1 MKLRTIKHMAIAT
14 VLAVGMS
21 AYSDIAKL
29 GVLVVDDTTGRP
41 IPNVKVT
48 GIFHKDNGWLRVKGP
63 PEPDIDEVVTDANG
77 RCRVWGRTNIGKVFC
92 SIDSE
97 LPGYYWEMQG
107 GGHNFR
113 NKNFLGIWQPDSL
126 VVTIRLQRVEHP
138 IPLFVKNAF
147 LSGGRGVFPV
157 GADAIRYD
165 LMEGDWLP
173 PVGKGK
179 VADVEFIRHPTKR
192 LYEVE
197 KQMLNRDTNKL
208 ENRKYVADRDVMTV
222 RFPGDGNGLTELHP
236 SPGQRLKIRIA
247 PEAGYAPT
255 YECWKQTDY
264 HDKGPFVTRDNTT
277 SYDKRKCFC
286 FRIRTQ
292 RDEKGRVV
300 KAFYGKIYRDIS
312 FDQNFSLSPSQVA
325 SVGFFYYLNPKS
337 LDRNLEWNRK
347 TNLCPNPGEMGNVG
361 DRDP

>member
-1 MKLRTIKHMAIAT
+1 MANKI
-14 VLAVGMS
+14 VFILIVCWSMGFIS
-21 AYSDIAKL
+21 LGDIAKISVVVQDEGSL
-29 GVLVVDDTTGRP
+29 KPMAGVS
-41 IPNVKVT
+41 VKGV
-48 GIFHKDNGWLRVKGP
+48 FSVNNGWMAWKGGVEPNIDTGLTDVNGMCRLR
-63 PEPDIDEVVTDANG
+63 
-77 RCRVWGRTNIGKVFC
+77 GRTNCGRVGCWVKEPP
-92 SIDSE
+92 S
-97 LPGYYWEMQG
+97 GYYVPCLGVGQ
-107 GGHNFR
+107 HFLS
-113 NKNFLGIWQPDSL
+113 KNILGIWQPDSL

-247 PEAGYAPT
+247 PETGYAPT

-264 HDKGPFVTRDNTT
+264 HDKGPFVARDNTT

-312 FDQNFSLSPSQVA
+312 FDQNFTLSPSQVA

-337 LDRNLEWNRK
+337 LDRNLEWDRK
-347 TNLCPNPGEMGNVG
+347 TNLCPNPGEMGNEG

>member
-1 MKLRTIKHMAIAT
+1 MASKIVFILIVCWSMCLT
-14 VLAVGMS
+14 SLG
-21 AYSDIAKL
+21 DIAKISVVVQDECSL
-29 GVLVVDDTTGRP
+29 KPMAGVS
-41 IPNVKVT
+41 VKGV
-48 GIFHKDNGWLRVKGP
+48 FSVNNGWMAWKGGAEPNIDTGLTDVNGMCRLR
-63 PEPDIDEVVTDANG
+63 
-77 RCRVWGRTNIGKVFC
+77 GRTNCGRVGCWVKEPP
-92 SIDSE
+92 S
-97 LPGYYWEMQG
+97 GYYVPYNGVGQRF
-107 GGHNFR
+107 HS
-113 NKNFLGIWQPDSL
+113 KNILGIWQPDNL

-147 LSGGRGVFPV
+147 LPGGRGVFPV
-157 GADAIRYD
+157 SADAIRYD

-197 KQMLNRDTNKL
+197 KQMLNMDTNKL
-208 ENRKYVADRDVMTV
+208 EKKKYVADRDVMSV

-247 PEAGYAPT
+247 PETGYAPT

-312 FDQNFSLSPSQVA
+312 FDQNFTLLPSQVA